1 MCIRDS
7 MGEIAPEKLPL
18 IVAGSLKNT
27 LVSTRTEK
35 EYNIKSNFASS
46 GESLRS
52 PIMSTGNLKEEE
64 ILSKI
69 DKGVYLSNLHYLN
82 WSDKIGG
89 RVTGMTRYACFWVE
103 NGEIVS
109 PIENMRFD
117 DTIYNIFG
125 SHLEDS
131 TDKLHLIPN
140 VGTYNGR
147 NSGGVYCPG
156 IMLSKF
162 SLTL

>member
-1 MCIRDS
+1 MTSYINR
-7 MGEIAPEKLPL
+7 
-18 IVAGSLKNT
+18 NT
-27 LVSTRTEK
+27 M
-35 EYNIKSNFASS
+35 IIIF
-46 GESLRS
+46 
-52 PIMSTGNLKEEE
+52 
-64 ILSKI
+64 
-69 DKGVYLSNLHYLN
+69 
-82 WSDKIGG
+82 
-89 RVTGMTRYACFWVE
+89 
-103 NGEIVS
+103 
-109 PIENMRFD
+109 

-125 SHLEDS
+125 THLEDS